1 MVSFD
6 DYDPKARPSQPLD
19 IMIIGIDLGT
29 SNSAVAVW
37 RDGQPVL
44 IPNSLGQSLTPS
56 AVSVDQDGTVLV
68 GLPARER
75 LITHPE
81 ATAVAFKRYMGADR
95 VIRLGNQAYQPHDL
109 SALVL
114 RSLKADAEAFLG
126 EPVTEAVITVPAY
139 FNDKQRKATRKAGEL
154 AGLRVERLLN
164 EPTAAAIA
172 YGLHRLEGDTRFLVF
187 DLGGGTFDVSILEI
201 FDGVIEVRSSTGD
214 NHLGGEDFNEVLIDA
229 VFARWGKEW
238 KVSRKDEVP
247 ALYHLVRDQ
256 CERARR
262 KLTTQSNATM
272 NVAWQGKDYDF
283 QLHQGQFEK
292 LTEKLIMRLREP
304 VLQALRDIGVRN
316 DSINEIVL
324 AGGATR
330 MPLVRQAVTRMFGRF
345 PAAQLN
351 PDEVVALGAAV
362 QAGLKM
368 RDATLKEVVVTD
380 VCPYTLGVDVA
391 ETRPDGG
398 VRNGIY
404 SPIIERNTVIPASR
418 SKSFVTMQNRQSVVR
433 FNIYQGESRLVKDNV
448 HLGQIEIPVPPRAA
462 HEVQVECRFT
472 YDING
477 LLEVDLHVP
486 DTRESR
492 QLVIVGDDAAADEAA
507 LQKRRAEL
515 ASLKVH
521 PRDTDENRA
530 ALARASRCYE
540 QFLGDKREFIARVL
554 AEFES
559 VLEQQNP
566 RTIATAREA
575 LHQRLDQIEGER
587 FL

>member
-1 MVSFD
+1 
-6 DYDPKARPSQPLD
+6 
-19 IMIIGIDLGT
+19 
-29 SNSAVAVW
+29 
-37 RDGQPVL
+37 
-44 IPNSLGQSLTPS
+44 
-56 AVSVDQDGTVLV
+56 
-68 GLPARER
+68 
-75 LITHPE
+75 
-81 ATAVAFKRYMGADR
+81 
-95 VIRLGNQAYQPHDL
+95 
-109 SALVL
+109 
-114 RSLKADAEAFLG
+114 
-126 EPVTEAVITVPAY
+126 
-139 FNDKQRKATRKAGEL
+139 
-154 AGLRVERLLN
+154 
-164 EPTAAAIA
+164 
-172 YGLHRLEGDTRFLVF
+172 
-187 DLGGGTFDVSILEI
+187 
-201 FDGVIEVRSSTGD
+201 
-214 NHLGGEDFNEVLIDA
+214 
-229 VFARWGKEW
+229 
-238 KVSRKDEVP
+238 
-247 ALYHLVRDQ
+247 
-256 CERARR
+256 
-262 KLTTQSNATM
+262 
-272 NVAWQGKDYDF
+272 
-283 QLHQGQFEK
+283 
-292 LTEKLIMRLREP
+292 
-304 VLQALRDIGVRN
+304 
-316 DSINEIVL
+316 
-324 AGGATR
+324 
-330 MPLVRQAVTRMFGRF
+330 
-345 PAAQLN
+345 
-351 PDEVVALGAAV
+351 
-362 QAGLKM
+362 
-368 RDATLKEVVVTD
+368 VVVTD

-448 HLGQIEIPVPPRAA
+448 HLGQIEIPVHPRAA